1 MINNL
6 ILKFRKKMP
15 LDALLFF
22 MAHIWVTV
30 ILLTMF
36 VMIVT
41 KSQSDL
47 RIYALV
53 MTLGL
58 FILFL
63 VPIATI
69 GQNIVKNRRD
79 IRKVLYYIPLLICG
93 MFHTIIVIIGHTRI
107 VTATFPHDSLIY
119 NLLLPIQR
127 LVEIAI
133 DPITRE
139 IFDMSFPY
147 NTLPLIIIFVVI
159 LPVSL
164 FIYLLPSVDYDIRK
178 ITGEMKLI
186 VLLPLLCAIIPVI
199 LQAVQMGLGL
209 IDENM
214 IKFFWIKIFFNISYM
229 GYFLLMPILG
239 ILYIKHY
246 NKIIGESTEK

>member
-1 MINNL
+1 MIDNL
-6 ILKFRKKMP
+6 VLKVRTKIP

-22 MAHIWVTV
+22 IVHIWVAV
-30 ILLTMF
+30 IILTIF
-36 VMIVT
+36 GMIMT

-47 RIYALV
+47 DIYALV

-63 VPIATI
+63 VPISFI

-79 IRKVLYYIPLLICG
+79 IRKVLYYIPLLIIG
-93 MFHTIIVIIGHTRI
+93 MFHTIIAIIGHTHI
-107 VTATFPHDSLIY
+107 VTTTFPHDSLIY

-133 DPITRE
+133 YPITRE
-139 IFDMSFPY
+139 IFDMGFPY
-147 NTLPLIIIFVVI
+147 NTLPQIIIYVII
-159 LPVSL
+159 LPITL
-164 FIYLLPSVDYDIRK
+164 FIYLLPSVGYDRMK
-178 ITGEMKLI
+178 ITKEMKLI

-199 LQAVQMGLGL
+199 LQVVQMGLGL

-214 IKFFWIKIFFNISYM
+214 IKFFWVKIFFNISYM
-229 GYFLLMPILG
+229 GFFLLMPILG
-239 ILYIKHY
+239 ILYIRHY
-246 NKIIGESTEK
+246 NKIIGEST